1 MDTLSRDSNN
11 SGSILPIAGVI
22 VGGLALVLSIV
33 ALVKLSSLQKNVA
46 AQNDQI
52 AKIES
57 IESEARSA
65 STAASKASSDLTA
78 LRNGIQAPF
87 DQIGTAIGEIK
98 ARVTA
103 VEEAQKARAAAP
115 AAKAGKAGAAAAP
128 VTGTVDGTGHYSVA
142 PGDTLSKIAKKFNT
156 RVDAIEAE
164 NPGLN
169 PTRLGVG
176 QKIKIP
182 GK

>member
-1 MDTLSRDSNN
+1 MDTLSRDSSN

-22 VGGLALVLSIV
+22 VGGLALVLAIV
-33 ALVKLSSLQKNVA
+33 ALVKLSTLQKTVL
-46 AQNDQI
+46 AQADQV

-57 IESEARSA
+57 IESEAHSA
-65 STAASKASSDLTA
+65 SAAAAKASSDLSS
-78 LRNGIQAPF
+78 LRSGIQAPF

-115 AAKAGKAGAAAAP
+115 AAKAGKGGVP
-128 VTGTVDGTGHYSVA
+128 GVVTGTVDANGNYTVA
-142 PGDTLSKIAKKFNT
+142 PGDNLSKIAKKFAV
-156 RVDAIEAE
+156 RVDALEAE
-164 NPGLN
+164 NPGLD
-169 PTRLGVG
+169 PTKIKIG

-182 GK
+182 KK